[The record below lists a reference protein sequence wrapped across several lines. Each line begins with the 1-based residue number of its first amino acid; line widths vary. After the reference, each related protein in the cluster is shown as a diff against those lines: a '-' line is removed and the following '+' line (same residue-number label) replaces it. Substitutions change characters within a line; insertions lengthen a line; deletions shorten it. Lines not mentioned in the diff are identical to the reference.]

1 MARLFAM
8 TNRKNTAVLAA
19 VTAATLM
26 GTLGYFVRSSGCSA
40 QMCAFVRF
48 LTGLVLIAPVLVM
61 RHGWRSAVRPS
72 WMAAVSGVGI
82 SMCILFYFLAM
93 QCLPLGIAAL
103 MVYVG
108 PVLAAAAEAVWN
120 RRLPALRDALP
131 LAMSLVGI
139 VAVAAFAGDEVTGGG
154 AGISHQ
160 GLLYSFLS
168 AAGYSVYL
176 LLNSRIPAAMP
187 LSYRTYW
194 QFLAGCLVLS
204 AAVVI
209 DEGHAWCGM
218 VQGWPYLLA
227 IGVCHGLVVMML
239 ISYAARRLSA
249 IQYGTFAYLEP
260 AVAVLMGYLL
270 YAEEMTAGQW
280 AGFALV
286 LAAAATQV
294 IFSRRTTAH
303 LTKQPCPLP

>member
-1 MARLFAM
+1 M

-19 VTAATLM
+19 VTAAALM

-40 QMCAFVRF
+40 EMCAFVRF
-48 LTGLVLIAPVLVM
+48 VMGLVLIAPVLVW
-61 RHGWRSAVRPS
+61 RHGWRSALRPS
-72 WMAAVSGVGI
+72 WMAAVAGAGI
-82 SMCILFYFLAM
+82 SLCILFYFLAM

-120 RRLPALRDALP
+120 RRLPTLRDALP
-131 LAMSLVGI
+131 MAMSLAGI
-139 VAVAAFAGDEVTGGG
+139 VAVAAFAEGGAAGGG
-154 AGISHQ
+154 TGISHQ

-168 AAGYSVYL
+168 AVGYAVYL

-194 QFLAGCLVLS
+194 QFLAGCIILS

-286 LAAAATQV
+286 LLAAATQV
-294 IFSRRTTAH
+294 LFSRRTTAH

>member
-1 MARLFAM
+1 MARLFTM
-8 TNRKNTAVLAA
+8 TDRKNTAVLAA

-40 QMCAFVRF
+40 EMCAFVRF
-48 LTGLVLIAPVLVM
+48 LMGLVLIAPVLIW

-72 WMAAVSGVGI
+72 WMAAVSGAGI
-82 SMCILFYFLAM
+82 SVCILFYFLAM

-120 RRLPALRDALP
+120 RRLPTLRDALP
-131 LAMSLVGI
+131 LLLSLAGI
-139 VAVAAFAGDEVTGGG
+139 VAVAAFAEGG
-154 AGISHQ
+154 AAGNGPGISHQ
-160 GLLYSFLS
+160 GLFYSFVS
-168 AAGYSVYL
+168 AAGYAVYL
-176 LLNSRIPAAMP
+176 LLNSRIPAGMP

-194 QFLAGCLVLS
+194 QFSAGCIILS

-209 DEGHAWCGM
+209 DDAHAWCGM
-218 VQGWPYLLA
+218 AQGWPYLLA

-260 AVAVLMGYLL
+260 AVAVLLGYLI
-270 YAEEMTAGQW
+270 YAEKMTAGQW
-280 AGFALV
+280 CGFALV
-286 LAAAATQV
+286 LAAAGAQV
-294 IFSRRTTAH
+294 LFSRRS
-303 LTKQPCPLP
+303 

>member
-1 MARLFAM
+1 M

-19 VTAATLM
+19 VTAAALM

-40 QMCAFVRF
+40 EMCAFVRF
-48 LTGLVLIAPVLVM
+48 VMGLVLIAPVLVW
-61 RHGWRSAVRPS
+61 RHGWRSALRPS
-72 WMAAVSGVGI
+72 WMAAVAGAGI
-82 SMCILFYFLAM
+82 SLCILFYFLAM

-120 RRLPALRDALP
+120 RRLPTLRDALP
-131 LAMSLVGI
+131 MAMSLAGI
-139 VAVAAFAGDEVTGGG
+139 VAVAAFAEGGAAGGG
-154 AGISHQ
+154 TGISHQ

-168 AAGYSVYL
+168 AVGYAVYL

-194 QFLAGCLVLS
+194 QFLAGCIILS

-270 YAEEMTAGQW
+270 YAEAMTAGQW

-294 IFSRRTTAH
+294 LFSRRATAH
-303 LTKQPCPLP
+303 LTKQACPLP

>member
-1 MARLFAM
+1 M

-19 VTAATLM
+19 VTAAALM

-40 QMCAFVRF
+40 EMCAFVRF
-48 LTGLVLIAPVLVM
+48 VMGLVLIAPVLVW
-61 RHGWRSAVRPS
+61 RHGWRSALRPS
-72 WMAAVSGVGI
+72 WMAAVAGAGI
-82 SMCILFYFLAM
+82 SLCILFYFLAM

-120 RRLPALRDALP
+120 RRLPTLRDALP
-131 LAMSLVGI
+131 MAMSLAGI
-139 VAVAAFAGDEVTGGG
+139 VAVAAFAEGGAAGGG
-154 AGISHQ
+154 TGISHQ

-168 AAGYSVYL
+168 AAGYAVYL

-194 QFLAGCLVLS
+194 QFLAGCIILS

-260 AVAVLMGYLL
+260 AVAVLLGYLL
-270 YAEEMTAGQW
+270 YAEAMTAGQW
-280 AGFALV
+280 AGFAMV

-294 IFSRRTTAH
+294 LFSRRATEH
-303 LTKQPCPLP
+303 LTKQACPLS

>member
-1 MARLFAM
+1 M

-19 VTAATLM
+19 VTAAALM

-40 QMCAFVRF
+40 EMCAFVRF
-48 LTGLVLIAPVLVM
+48 VMGLVLIAPVLVW
-61 RHGWRSAVRPS
+61 RHGWRSALRPS
-72 WMAAVSGVGI
+72 WMAAVAGAGI
-82 SMCILFYFLAM
+82 SLCILFYFLAM

-120 RRLPALRDALP
+120 RRLPSLRDALP
-131 LAMSLVGI
+131 MAMSLAGI
-139 VAVAAFAGDEVTGGG
+139 VAVAAFAEGGAAGGG
-154 AGISHQ
+154 TGISHQ

-168 AAGYSVYL
+168 AAGYAVYL

-194 QFLAGCLVLS
+194 QFLAGCIILS

-260 AVAVLMGYLL
+260 AVAVLLGYLL
-270 YAEEMTAGQW
+270 YAEAMTAGQW
-280 AGFALV
+280 VGFALV

-294 IFSRRTTAH
+294 LFSRRATAH
-303 LTKQPCPLP
+303 LTKQVCPLP

>member
-1 MARLFAM
+1 M

-40 QMCAFVRF
+40 EMCAFVRF
-48 LTGLVLIAPVLVM
+48 VMGLVLIAPVLVW
-61 RHGWRSAVRPS
+61 RHGWRSVVRPS
-72 WMAAVSGVGI
+72 WMATAAGAGI
-82 SMCILFYFLAM
+82 SVCILFYFLAM

-120 RRLPALRDALP
+120 RRLPTLQDALP
-131 LAMSLVGI
+131 MALSLAGI
-139 VAVAAFAGDEVTGGG
+139 VAVAWFAESETVGSGP
-154 AGISHQ
+154 AISHE
-160 GLLYSFLS
+160 GLFYSFLS
-168 AAGYSVYL
+168 AVGYAVYL
-176 LLNSRIPAAMP
+176 LLNSRIPASMP

-194 QFLAGCLVLS
+194 QFLAGCIILS

-209 DEGHAWCGM
+209 DDAHAWCGM
-218 VQGWPYLLA
+218 TQGWPYLLA

-270 YAEEMTAGQW
+270 YAEKMTAGQW
-280 AGFALV
+280 MGFALV
-286 LAAAATQV
+286 LAAAGMQV
-294 IFSRRTTAH
+294 LFSRRTAA
-303 LTKQPCPLP
+303 